1 MLMQAFFIKLHER
14 NKLLFWFGFYSFFLS
29 LVCFVLALFD
39 SEVILGAG
47 RYIKPLKYYLAI
59 VITSWTMAIILHYL
73 NSKPLRTIVSI
84 IIALTL
90 FGESSIILLQSIR
103 VVASHY
109 NTSTPFNKFMYDL
122 MISCMVIFTVTIFVL
137 TILFYN
143 QKKMACSQHFATGIR
158 MGLLLYSV
166 FSIIGFIMIRNMSH
180 TIGGQDG
187 GEGLLFFNWS
197 IKYGDLRISHMM
209 GVHVLQIIPLL
220 SYYVFKKKNKVLF
233 FSFCYFL
240 LVLAITIISCMKMPL
255 ISY

>member
-14 NKLLFWFGFYSFFLS
+14 NKLLFWFGLYSFFLS

-39 SEVILGAG
+39 SEVVLGAG

-73 NSKPLRTIVSI
+73 NSKALRIIASI
-84 IIALTL
+84 IIAITL
-90 FGESSIILLQSIR
+90 FGESSIVFLQSIR
-103 VVASHY
+103 GEASHY
-109 NTSTPFNKFMYDL
+109 NTSTPFNEFMYDL
-122 MISCMVIFTVTIFVL
+122 MISCMVILTIIIIVVTIVF
-137 TILFYN
+137 FN
-143 QKKMACSQHFATGIR
+143 QKKMACSQHFAAGIR

-166 FSIIGFIMIRNMSH
+166 FSIIGAIMISNMSH
-180 TIGGQDG
+180 TIGGKDG
-187 GEGLLFFNWS
+187 GDGLLFFNWS
-197 IKYGDLRISHMM
+197 IKYGDLRISHLL

-220 SYYVFKKKNKVLF
+220 SYYVFKKKNKVLI

-240 LVLAITIISCMKMPL
+240 LVLTIIIISLMGMPL